1 MFGIIIS
8 FIVLIFTSSVTW
20 PVTLWA
26 GKKGAR
32 PEMSGLMISS
42 MCFLVELVIT
52 IFQNNWHVFTWEL
65 IGLGATMGFA
75 YAVGF
80 CILIFT
86 CLQIG
91 PPGLTTMLNNLGVI
105 GAIIVGIILG
115 RRTTKD
121 MILIGMGMVLMVGS
135 LMLIKSEQ
143 GKDGRITKKWFV
155 YVIIGSLFS
164 VISFMANATM
174 GMKYSNYPMQTA
186 LATNG
191 TSTLILLVYSLVKK
205 RGLPNR
211 FEVINGLVYALVGIA
226 GGYSTYGLL
235 KYISPVLVYT
245 VSVIAPI
252 IVMQF
257 CGYFFLKERL
267 TKKNLLGMVLGIGG
281 IIAFSLYNT

>member
-1 MFGIIIS
+1 MFVTIVS
-8 FIVLIFTSSVTW
+8 FLVLIFTSSVTW

-42 MCFLVELVIT
+42 MGFLVDLVIT
-52 IFQNNWHVFTWEL
+52 ILQNNWHVFTWEL
-65 IGLGATMGFA
+65 FGLGAAMGIA

-105 GAIIVGIILG
+105 GAIIVGVILG

-121 MILIGMGMVLMVGS
+121 MLLIALGLVLMVGS

-143 GKDGRITKKWFV
+143 GKDGRISKKWFV

-164 VISFMANATM
+164 VISFMANSTM
-174 GMKYSNYPMQTA
+174 GVRYSDYPMQTG
-186 LATNG
+186 LVTYG
-191 TSTLILLVYSLVKK
+191 VSTLVLLIYSLAKK

-211 FEVINGLVYALVGIA
+211 FEVANGLAYALVGIA
-226 GGYSTYGLL
+226 SGYSTYGLL
-235 KYISPVLVYT
+235 KHISPVLVYT

-257 CGYFFLKERL
+257 CEFFFLKEKL
-267 TKKNLLGMVLGIGG
+267 TKKTLLGMVLGIGG

>member
-1 MFGIIIS
+1 
-8 FIVLIFTSSVTW
+8 
-20 PVTLWA
+20 
-26 GKKGAR
+26 
-32 PEMSGLMISS
+32 
-42 MCFLVELVIT
+42 
-52 IFQNNWHVFTWEL
+52 
-65 IGLGATMGFA
+65 
-75 YAVGF
+75 
-80 CILIFT
+80 
-86 CLQIG
+86 
-91 PPGLTTMLNNLGVI
+91 MLNNLGVI

-186 LATNG
+186 LVTNG

-211 FEVINGLVYALVGIA
+211 FEVMNGLVYALVGIA